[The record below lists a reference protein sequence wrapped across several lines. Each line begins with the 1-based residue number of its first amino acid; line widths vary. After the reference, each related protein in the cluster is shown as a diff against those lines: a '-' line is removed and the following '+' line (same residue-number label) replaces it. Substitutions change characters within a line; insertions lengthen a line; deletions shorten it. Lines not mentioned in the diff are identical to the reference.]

1 MNKANGV
8 ILSIKNQALAARL
21 SAMGIKP
28 GQQIALIRKLG
39 KKGSHLVE
47 IQGKYYAMRPE
58 EFNEIVI
65 L

>member
-1 MNKANGV
+1 MNKVNGI
-8 ILSIKNQALAARL
+8 ILSIKNQTLAARL

-39 KKGSHLVE
+39 NKGSHLVE
-47 IQGKYYAMRPE
+47 IQGKCYAMRPE

>member
-1 MNKANGV
+1 MNKVNGI
-8 ILSIKNQALAARL
+8 ILSIKNQTL

-39 KKGSHLVE
+39 NKGSHLVE
-47 IQGKYYAMRPE
+47 IQGKCYAMRPE